1 LKLNGLHQLL
11 VYADDNGMLG
21 ESVRIMKKE
30 GEVLVVASKG
40 NGIEENADK
49 TEYVVMF
56 RYQDAGR
63 ILSIKSDNISFERV
77 EDFEYFGTI

>member
-1 LKLNGLHQLL
+1 MKLNGLHQLL

-63 ILSIKSDNISFERV
+63 ILIIKSDNISFERV